1 MKAET
6 PARAGFGRVASP
18 TATTTERIDLEVTY
32 EPALQSLECFKT
44 NAKDVLKLYSLRRG
58 ILTSFDWGER
68 NAVDADRLAKAL
80 KVEGEK
86 VYHNTVIEFRR
97 LWNLQ
102 GLEFTQGVFNE
113 ARFHRDES

>member
-1 MKAET
+1 MSPHFNLLNVLRRT
-6 PARAGFGRVASP
+6 P
-18 TATTTERIDLEVTY
+18 
-32 EPALQSLECFKT
+32 
-44 NAKDVLKLYSLRRG
+44 KDVLKLYALRRG

-80 KVEGEK
+80 KAEGEK

-102 GLEFTQGVFNE
+102 GLEFTQGAFNE
-113 ARFHRDES
+113 ARSIEMIPPSAPFKRSRATLPRHSGPSSNGQR